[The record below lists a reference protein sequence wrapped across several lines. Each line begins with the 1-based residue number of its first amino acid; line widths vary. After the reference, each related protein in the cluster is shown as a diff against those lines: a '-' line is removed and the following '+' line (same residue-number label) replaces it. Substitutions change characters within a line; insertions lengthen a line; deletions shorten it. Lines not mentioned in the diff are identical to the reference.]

1 MIKECDYMRKG
12 VDSQV
17 MDNIYTVRQ
26 QLKSYKRETVS
37 VAKKKSVM
45 MTLSFDRGE
54 ETGEEKWYE
63 DSFEW
68 AQKAVE
74 SCGIIVQA
82 TRKKGAKQLT
92 PQENLDILEILRRSH
107 TYLGQKYFHNFLIAM
122 EWKRPASKKFYPPR
136 AKVLRPLVND
146 IQKLWDRELKL
157 LAVSMPAGSGK
168 STLGI
173 LSMCWII
180 GQEPDKPNLMTGY
193 SSQLTNSFYI
203 GVKSMMTDPEYCF
216 AEIFPK
222 VKLTRSDAKDNLLDF
237 RDDGKDAIR
246 RIPTLQTISIE
257 GAVTGRGR
265 CENLLYSDD
274 LVNGIEEGL
283 NRDRLETKWLK
294 YANDFRSRAKNGY
307 IELII
312 GTRWSIHDPIGKLKA
327 LYEDDDSYK
336 FVEIPALDENG
347 ESNFDYKYN
356 VGFNTEYYN
365 DLQQVM
371 DEISFMC
378 QCQQQPIERDGL
390 AFAESSLNRYITL
403 PGDEP
408 DEIMSFCDVAFG
420 GGDYVSLPVVYWYG
434 DDGYVV
440 DCVFDKNHYK
450 VTEPRVAGKIL
461 AHEIQRVQF
470 EANNGGEFYGN
481 DVADLVKASGH
492 RCNITSKRAPS
503 NQSKMARI
511 IQMKPDIKNLYFKD
525 RTLYTIHD
533 DYGRFM
539 QNVTTFVETGKNR
552 NDDGPDSLAGLMN
565 MKRKK
570 SLAQIVIKERRGMPL

>member
-1 MIKECDYMRKG
+1 MRKG
-12 VDSQV
+12 VDSQI
-17 MDNIYTVRQ
+17 MDNIYSVRQ
-26 QLKSYKRETVS
+26 QLKKYKRETVS
-37 VAKKKSVM
+37 IAKKKSVM
-45 MTLSFDRGE
+45 MTLSFDRGQ
-54 ETGEEKWYE
+54 ETGEEQWYE

-68 AQKAVE
+68 AKKAIE
-74 SCGIIVQA
+74 SCTMIVQA
-82 TRKKGAKQLT
+82 SRKKGAKAITAEQ
-92 PQENLDILEILRRSH
+92 NLDIMEILRRSH

-122 EWKRPASKKFYPPR
+122 EWKRPANKKFYPPR
-136 AKVLRPLVND
+136 GKVLKPLVKD
-146 IQKLWDRELKL
+146 IQRLWDRELKL

-168 STLGI
+168 STIGI
-173 LSMCWII
+173 LAMCWII
-180 GQEPDKPNLMTGY
+180 GQEPNKPNLMTGY

-216 AEIFPK
+216 AEIFPQ
-222 VKLTRSDAKDNLLDF
+222 VKLTRSDAKDNILDF
-237 RDDGKDAIR
+237 RDDGKEGVR

-283 NRDRLETKWLK
+283 NRDRLESKWLK

-327 LYEDDDSYK
+327 LYEDDDRYK
-336 FVEIPALDENG
+336 FVELPALDKNN

-356 VGFNTEYYN
+356 VGFNTEYYK
-365 DLQQVM
+365 DLQNVM
-371 DEISFMC
+371 DEISFLC

-390 AFAESSLNRYITL
+390 AFAESSLSRYLTL

-420 GGDYVSLPVVYWYG
+420 GGDYLSLPVVYWYG
-434 DDGYVV
+434 EDGYVV
-440 DCVFDKNHYK
+440 DVVFDKNHYK
-450 VTEPRVAGKIL
+450 ITEPRVAGKIL
-461 AHEIQRVQF
+461 AHGIQRCEF

-481 DVADLVKASGH
+481 DIGDLIKITDH
-492 RCNITSKRAPS
+492 RCNITSKRAAS
-503 NQSKMARI
+503 NISKMARI

-525 RTLYTIHD
+525 KSLYTIHD

-539 QNVTTFVETGKNR
+539 QNLTTFVETGKNR
-552 NDDGPDSLAGLMN
+552 NDDAPDSLAGLMN

-570 SLAQIVIKERRGMPL
+570 HLAQIIIQERRGMPL

>member
-1 MIKECDYMRKG
+1 MRKG

-26 QLKSYKRETVS
+26 QLKSYKKETVGI
-37 VAKKKSVM
+37 AKKKSVM
-45 MTLSFDRGE
+45 MTLTFDRGE
-54 ETGEEKWYE
+54 ETGEEHWYDE
-63 DSFEW
+63 SLEW
-68 AQKAVE
+68 AKKALD
-74 SCGIIVQA
+74 SCGIIIKNS
-82 TRKKGAKQLT
+82 RKKGAKKISDD
-92 PQENLDILEILRRSH
+92 ENLQIMEILRRSH

-122 EWKRPASKKFYPPR
+122 EWKRPANKKFYPPR
-136 AKVLRPLVND
+136 AKVLKPLVND
-146 IQKLWDRELKL
+146 IQRLWDRELKL
-157 LAVSMPAGSGK
+157 LAVSMPAGTGK
-168 STLGI
+168 STVGI
-173 LSMCWII
+173 MAMAWII

-216 AEIFPK
+216 AEIFPN
-222 VKLTRSDAKDNLLDF
+222 VKMTRSDAKDNILDF
-237 RDDGKDAIR
+237 RNDGRDAIR

-307 IELII
+307 VELII
-312 GTRWSIHDPIGKLKA
+312 GTRWSIHDPIGKLKT
-327 LYEDDDSYK
+327 LFEDDDRYK

-347 ESNFDYKYN
+347 DSNFDYKYN

-365 DLQQVM
+365 DLQNVM
-371 DEISFMC
+371 DEISFLC

-390 AFAESSLNRYITL
+390 AFADGSLSRYLTL
-403 PGDEP
+403 PGDKP
-408 DEIMSFCDVAFG
+408 DEIMAFCDVAFG

-434 DDGYVV
+434 EDGYMV
-440 DCVFDKNHYK
+440 DVVFDKNHYK
-450 VTEPRVAGKIL
+450 LTEPRVAGKIL
-461 AHEIQRVQF
+461 AHGIQRCEF

-481 DVADLVKASGH
+481 DIGDLVKETSH
-492 RCNITSKRAPS
+492 RCNITSKRAAS

-511 IQMKPDIKNLYFKD
+511 IQMKPDIHNLYFKD
-525 RTLYTIHD
+525 KSLYTVHD

-539 QNVTTFVETGKNR
+539 QNLTTFVETGKNR
-552 NDDGPDSLAGLMN
+552 HDDAPDSLAGLMN

-570 SLAQIVIKERRGMPL
+570 HLAQIIIQERRGMPL